1 MTRTYCR
8 RCSKVTDQT
17 HIAGVMFFCS
27 VCGWQNQG
35 PATQLNA
42 EQIAEVRRLDK
53 EMGKAKIAA
62 KFGVSVKEIYRVTKN
77 KGAK

>member
-17 HIAGVMFFCS
+17 HAAGVIFFCS

-35 PATQLNA
+35 PSPRLNQ
-42 EQIAEVRRLDK
+42 EQIAEVRKLDG
-53 EMGKAKIAA
+53 EMGKAKIA
-62 KFGVSVKEIYRVTKN
+62 KKYGVSVDEIYRVTRRTK
-77 KGAK
+77 